1 MFTITLIIGVLS
13 VVVVRAYL
21 GEVTGPEAERLHR
34 AQTAA
39 WRNAEAAE
47 PVLPLWVHDD
57 ARTEGFTEAL
67 VAHLTRVGLS
77 QPRIEAALTDLR
89 FRAGVVSLA
98 AHLEAEGAD
107 YATQCAAACDFAL
120 DLLSVPQAMTG
131 AMTGAMPG
139 GSPPAS
145 SPPNRAPAPARS
157 AAVQPDAN
165 A

>member
-21 GEVTGPEAERLHR
+21 GEVTGPAAERLHR

-47 PVLPLWVHDD
+47 PALPLWVHDD

-77 QPRIEAALTDLR
+77 QARIEAALTDLR

-120 DLLSVPQAMTG
+120 DLLSVPQARPG
-131 AMTGAMPG
+131 AIAG
-139 GSPPAS
+139 GPPPAG

-157 AAVQPDAN
+157 AAAQPDAN